1 MPLVQSSARDAV
13 GRNIST
19 LRREGRP
26 ENQAV
31 AIALDIQRRNRAQG
45 GIAGAPASGG
55 VAGHAVGYL
64 RGGTP
69 GRADKIKTTAPA
81 NAYVIPADVVSAL
94 GQGNSDAGARKIDE
108 MIKAKRASRAKG
120 GPVPTHGTPVLLSHG
135 EYVVA
140 PVDVIRFGN
149 GDLRAGLRWFDAW
162 VVDQRKNLIKKLRNL
177 PGPVKT
183 Q

>member
-1 MPLVQSSARDAV
+1 MPLTQSSSRAAIS
-13 GRNIST
+13 RNIRT
-19 LRREGRP
+19 LRHEGRP
-26 ENQAV
+26 QNQAV
-31 AIALDIQRRNRAQG
+31 AIALDVARRNRAQG
-45 GIAGAPASGG
+45 GIAGDADGGG

-94 GQGNSDAGARKIDE
+94 GEGNSDAGARKIE
-108 MIKAKRASRAKG
+108 QMIAAKRASRAKG
-120 GPVPTHGTPVLLSHG
+120 GPVPTYGTPVLLSHG

-140 PVDVIRFGN
+140 PADVIRFGN

-162 VVDQRKNLIKKLRNL
+162 VVEQRRKLIKKLRNL